1 MGNAFL
7 DKRELVLEKQT
18 QKMLA
23 ILMSLEIIGNKLSE
37 RTMERNLGPGYI
49 WPFVQG
55 VHTWPLEQWG
65 SNGVRVDVKKYGS

>member
-23 ILMSLEIIGNKLSE
+23 ILMSLEITGK
-37 RTMERNLGPGYI
+37 
-49 WPFVQG
+49 
-55 VHTWPLEQWG
+55 
-65 SNGVRVDVKKYGS
+65 